1 MEATMTRLLTPTS
14 ILLTV
19 ILLAVNIPALA
30 VDRTF
35 QIEVENSLKGTVPS
49 NWWLHASWR
58 DQTLVVFV
66 SPPTQESFDLWYDT
80 PRQKETLENLCKA
93 IPVAIWNQIPPDQAS
108 PSSRLSAAMAA
119 KAAFSFRAEHIWLSR
134 PINGDTQIAARIG
147 SRAKMPFPIHPHML
161 RHGCGY
167 ALANAGH
174 DTRSLQAWLGHKNI
188 QHTVR
193 YTELAPDR
201 FRDFWR

>member
-1 MEATMTRLLTPTS
+1 MKLLLALTS
-14 ILLTV
+14 ILLAMIV
-19 ILLAVNIPALA
+19 LAVNTPAIA

-93 IPVAIWNQIPPDQAS
+93 IPTAIWNQVQPDQDIAVEQVVGGNGGKGIVIGGIAIH
-108 PSSRLSAAMAA
+108 RLNPIVAGG
-119 KAAFSFRAEHIWLSR
+119 K
-134 PINGDTQIAARIG
+134 INGSCAEGDC
-147 SRAKMPFPIHPHML
+147 P
-161 RHGCGY
+161 
-167 ALANAGH
+167 
-174 DTRSLQAWLGHKNI
+174 
-188 QHTVR
+188 
-193 YTELAPDR
+193 
-201 FRDFWR
+201 

>member
-1 MEATMTRLLTPTS
+1 MARLLTPTS

-19 ILLAVNIPALA
+19 ILLAVIIPALA

-93 IPVAIWNQIPPDQAS
+93 IPVAIWNQIPPDQDIAVEQVVGGNGGKGS
-108 PSSRLSAAMAA
+108 FQ
-119 KAAFSFRAEHIWLSR
+119 FSCRTYLA
-134 PINGDTQIAARIG
+134 NGDTQIAARIG

-167 ALANAGH
+167 ALAKAGH
-174 DTRSLQAWLGHKNI
+174 DSRSLQAWLGHKNI

>member
-93 IPVAIWNQIPPDQAS
+93 IPVAIWNQIPPDQDIAVEQVVGGNGGKGS
-108 PSSRLSAAMAA
+108 FQ
-119 KAAFSFRAEHIWLSR
+119 FSCRTYLAEST
-134 PINGDTQIAARIG
+134 D
-147 SRAKMPFPIHPHML
+147 
-161 RHGCGY
+161 
-167 ALANAGH
+167 
-174 DTRSLQAWLGHKNI
+174 
-188 QHTVR
+188 
-193 YTELAPDR
+193 
-201 FRDFWR
+201 